1 MFMPTLGLGGA
12 SSVLVSFYTAV
23 TGIGLVVTTSGGLE
37 GSTPGA
43 V

>member
-1 MFMPTLGLGGA
+1 MFTPVLGLGGV

-23 TGIGLVVTTSGGLE
+23 TGVGLVDTTSGGLE